1 MRNRLLAALLV
12 LVFPTALFSAD
23 EPKASD
29 GGKSAAPEKLDTK
42 WHILVN
48 PARRVLGRRDL
59 PKEGPLVNVRNLEL
73 TGPAPGHPFVLGQYA
88 DDGKWGYVDGS
99 VVLVEGRNAS
109 LKLGHAENFELEGI
123 LELGNE
129 GGWFILLGWDEG
141 RGYSIINIGFRE
153 SPSPWFITEYRGGAA
168 IADAHQQVAKFAW
181 QKDQPMRLTVKDRE
195 LNFQVGKV
203 EVLKQQTLANYSA
216 GDIILGVYD
225 TKYGPRPVQIQ
236 SLRIRNL
243 ESKVVVEKE

>member
-1 MRNRLLAALLV
+1 MRNQLLPALLV
-12 LVFPTALFSAD
+12 FLFPTALVAAD
-23 EPKASD
+23 DPALPD
-29 GGKSAAPEKLDTK
+29 GNTPAVSKKLDTQ

-48 PARRVLGRRDL
+48 PARRVRGRKDL
-59 PKEGPLVNVRNLEL
+59 PKDGPLVNIHNLEL
-73 TGPAPGHPFVLGQYA
+73 TGPGQGHPFVLGQYA

-99 VVLVEGRNAS
+99 VVRVEGRNAS

-129 GGWFILLGWDEG
+129 GGWFMLVGWDQG

-181 QKDQPMRLTVKDRE
+181 HKDQPMRLTVKDRE
-195 LNFQVGKV
+195 LNLQVGKV
-203 EVLKQQTLANYSA
+203 EVLQRQTLANYAA

-225 TKYGPRPVQIQ
+225 TKYGPRPVQIN

-243 ESKVVVEKE
+243 ESKTAVEKP